1 MKISLLEDIRDE
13 ITQLLSE
20 LIKID
25 TTNPPG
31 NETSAAKFLA
41 NYLENEGLK

>member
-1 MKISLLEDIRDE
+1 MKTSLLEDIWDE

-31 NETSAAKFLA
+31 MRLQPQSFWRSIWKMK
-41 NYLENEGLK
+41 G